1 MHPAR
6 KQKLLIVGS
15 IVIGSALAV
24 GLMLYAFNEGLNVF
38 FTPTEIA
45 EGKVRPD
52 QNIRIGGMV
61 KMGSLKKEGLEGTRI
76 EFIATDTNED
86 VPVVYTGVLPDLFRE
101 GQGVVAEGKL
111 NADGVFQAST
121 ILAKHDENYMS
132 AEVKAALDA
141 AKQRQTQAGAAAP
154 HDGAN

>member
-6 KQKLLIVGS
+6 KQKLMIVGA
-15 IVIGSALAV
+15 ILFGSALAV
-24 GLMLYAFNEGLNVF
+24 GLILFGLNEGLNVF

-45 EGKVRPD
+45 EGKVPAQ

-61 KMGSLKKEGLEGTRI
+61 KMGSLVREGLEGTRI
-76 EFIATDTNED
+76 EFIATDTNVD
-86 VPVVYTGVLPDLFRE
+86 IPVVYTGVLPDLFRE
-101 GQGVVAEGKL
+101 GQGVVADGYMDES
-111 NADGVFQAST
+111 GVFQART

-141 AKQRQTQAGAAAP
+141 AERSKAEAAAGAAQ
-154 HDGAN
+154 

>member
-15 IVIGSALAV
+15 ILFGSALAV
-24 GLMLYAFNEGLNVF
+24 GLLLYAFNQGINVF

-45 EGKVRPD
+45 EGKVRPQ

-61 KMGSLKKEGLEGTRI
+61 KMGSLVKQGLEGTRI
-76 EFIATDTNED
+76 EFVATDTNVD
-86 VPVVYTGVLPDLFRE
+86 IPVVYTGVLPDLFRE
-101 GQGVVAEGKL
+101 GQGVVADGYLDE
-111 NADGVFQAST
+111 NGVFQAQS

-132 AEVKAALDA
+132 AEVKEALDA
-141 AKQRQTQAGAAAP
+141 AERRKAEDAAAGAIP
-154 HDGAN
+154 

>member
-15 IVIGSALAV
+15 ILFGSALAV
-24 GLMLYAFNEGLNVF
+24 GLLLYAFDQGINVF

-45 EGKVRPD
+45 EGKVRPQ

-61 KMGSLKKEGLEGTRI
+61 KMGSLVKEGLDGTRI
-76 EFIATDTNED
+76 EFIATDTNVD
-86 VPVVYTGVLPDLFRE
+86 IPVVYTGVLPDLFRE
-101 GQGVVAEGKL
+101 GQGVVADGFIDEQ
-111 NADGVFQAST
+111 GVFQAQS

-141 AKQRQTQAGAAAP
+141 AAKHKAEAVTGGAQ
-154 HDGAN
+154 

>member
-15 IVIGSALAV
+15 ILFGSALAV
-24 GLMLYAFNEGLNVF
+24 GLLLYAFNQGINVF

-45 EGKVRPD
+45 EGKVPAQ

-61 KMGSLKKEGLEGTRI
+61 KMGSVVKEGLEGTRI
-76 EFIATDTNED
+76 EFIATDTNVD
-86 VPVVYTGVLPDLFRE
+86 IPVVYTGVLPDLFRE
-101 GQGVVAEGKL
+101 GQGVVADGFMDE
-111 NADGVFQAST
+111 AGVFQAKT

-132 AEVKAALDA
+132 AEVKSALDA
-141 AKQRQTQAGAAAP
+141 AERRKAEAAAGAAQ
-154 HDGAN
+154 

>member
-1 MHPAR
+1 MHSVR
-6 KQKLLIVGS
+6 KQKLMIVLF
-15 IVIGSALAV
+15 ILLGSAVTV
-24 GLMLYAFNEGLNVF
+24 GLLIQAFDQGLNVF

-45 EGKVRPD
+45 EGRVVAD

-61 KMGSLKKEGLEGTRI
+61 KLGSLVRQGLEGTRI
-76 EFIATDTNED
+76 EFVATDYNAD

-101 GQGVVAEGKL
+101 GQGVVAEGHIDA
-111 NADGVFQAST
+111 NGVFQARQ

-141 AKQRQTQAGAAAP
+141 AGKQQTETGAY
-154 HDGAN
+154 